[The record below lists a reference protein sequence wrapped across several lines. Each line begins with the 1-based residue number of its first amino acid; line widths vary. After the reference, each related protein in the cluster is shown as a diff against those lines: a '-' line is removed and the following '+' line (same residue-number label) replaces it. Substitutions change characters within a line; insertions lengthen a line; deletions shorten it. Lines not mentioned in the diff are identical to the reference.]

1 MTNRVYPSAKPT
13 AINGGAANPSFLTT
27 KAQLYSATHPTYCP
41 QPHHR
46 HGVAGKVFYL
56 LYHRHHPTFIVT
68 PLKLSYLNLTS
79 SSNTLNSHFDINFS
93 TTNPNK
99 KIFFA
104 YNPTFIVI
112 LCDDINVDDNTVPS
126 FQQPKKNTTLIKAS
140 ILSSGHVL
148 QSDKASC
155 LKSSMKSSAQRIPFK
170 SASDPNSDFNEF
182 NKKEAPAFR
191 SSQVPKFLE
200 GSKRYP
206 EAYMSSEAKPI
217 KCKFKPGSARDDG
230 DLVLEMQRQMSSNTV
245 AMVQWATA
253 E

>member
-1 MTNRVYPSAKPT
+1 MTDRVYPSAKPT

-68 PLKLSYLNLTS
+68 PLKISYLNLIS

-155 LKSSMKSSAQRIPFK
+155 LKSSMKSSAQRMSLPCLKGMSMMVTWMHFSIGGLKRPFK

-206 EAYMSSEAKPI
+206 EAYMRLAQRDRLAKQGSSA
-217 KCKFKPGSARDDG
+217 
-230 DLVLEMQRQMSSNTV
+230 
-245 AMVQWATA
+245 
-253 E
+253 

>member
-1 MTNRVYPSAKPT
+1 MLILLLQIS
-13 AINGGAANPSFLTT
+13 
-27 KAQLYSATHPTYCP
+27 
-41 QPHHR
+41 
-46 HGVAGKVFYL
+46 VAGKVFYL

-155 LKSSMKSSAQRIPFK
+155 LKSSMKSSAQR
-170 SASDPNSDFNEF
+170 
-182 NKKEAPAFR
+182 
-191 SSQVPKFLE
+191 
-200 GSKRYP
+200 
-206 EAYMSSEAKPI
+206 MSLP
-217 KCKFKPGSARDDG
+217 
-230 DLVLEMQRQMSSNTV
+230 
-245 AMVQWATA
+245 
-253 E
+253 